1 MASLKVCKIGGRYYL
16 YDRES
21 YWDPVM
27 KKSKQR
33 NSRYIGPCDKAGN
46 LLEPARPRIDAV
58 HSAFPVGALSI
69 FYATAAR
76 IGLTDK
82 IASVLDVNRGPAS
95 LVLSLALNQLV
106 SRRPIERLPEWMLR
120 SPLVEWEGIEPELV
134 TSDAFGAA
142 LWSLCKMAPD
152 GTFEDR
158 GLVLQKELTKVWR
171 EDTREPAQFYYDVT
185 KQVYNGSACDYAEPG
200 YFPGG
205 TRKRV
210 IGFGMVTSRINHH
223 PVLCRAI
230 YGSRNDTVTVE
241 DTVNHLRAWEFKRL
255 TLIVDRGM
263 ISQENV
269 ETALDAGFDM
279 IGLIPETN
287 KQAWEYVTKWPAD
300 EIEQPRFVVERSSGE
315 AAYARSW
322 VASILGRKRMR
333 VSVIVSPRRKIEEQT
348 SRDVMVRDVD
358 RVTGKLRLKELR
370 ADLGPL
376 AIPATGRRGFVIDEE
391 KAGRDRK
398 ADGRYLMF
406 STDLDVDAEEMFT
419 AYFQR
424 DIVEKAFRV
433 VKGEISLGPIR
444 YRRRDRIDAYTTVV
458 YVAYLLWSLAERRLR
473 EKHPEM
479 SLSRALALVESV
491 AAVRFRAGKRFYEWT
506 TKLSASQEQVLKH
519 LGATEFLPVA

>member
-1 MASLKVCKIGGRYYL
+1 VA
-16 YDRES
+16 
-21 YWDPVM
+21 
-27 KKSKQR
+27 KKSRQR
-33 NSRYIGPCDKAGN
+33 NSHYLGPCDKDGN
-46 LLEPARPRIDAV
+46 LLAAARPRVDAV
-58 HSAFPVGALSI
+58 HSAFPVGSLSV
-69 FYATAAR
+69 FYATATR
-76 IGLTDK
+76 IDLTDK
-82 IASVLDVNRGPAS
+82 IASVLDVNRGAAS

-106 SRRPIERLPEWMLR
+106 SRRPIERLPEWLLR
-120 SPLVEWEGIEPELV
+120 SPVVEWEGLEPELV
-134 TSDAFGAA
+134 TPEAFGAA
-142 LWSLCKMAPD
+142 LWALCKVTPARIV
-152 GTFEDR
+152 EDR

-171 EDTREPAQFYYDVT
+171 GDTREPAQFYYDVT
-185 KQVYNGSACDYAEPG
+185 KQVYNGSACDYAEAG
-200 YFPGG
+200 YSPTG
-205 TRKRV
+205 TGKRV
-210 IGFGMVTSRINHH
+210 IGFGMVASRHNHH

-263 ISQENV
+263 ISQGNV

-279 IGLIPETN
+279 VGIVPETN
-287 KQAWEYVTKWPAD
+287 KQTWEYVTRWPAD

-322 VASILGRKRMR
+322 IAPLLGRKRMR
-333 VSVIVSPRRKIEEQT
+333 VAVVVSPRRKTEEQT
-348 SRDVMVRDVD
+348 GRDLMLRDVG
-358 RVTGKLRLKELR
+358 RVPEKHRLKELR

-376 AIPATGRRGFVIDEE
+376 AVPAAGRRGFVIDEE
-391 KAGRDRK
+391 KAERDRK

-406 STDLDVDAEEMFT
+406 STDLGLDAEELFA

-424 DIVEKAFRV
+424 DIVEKVFRV

-458 YVAYLLWSLAERRLR
+458 YIAYLLWSLTEQRLR
-473 EKHPEM
+473 EKYPEM
-479 SLSRALALVESV
+479 SLSKALALVESV
-491 AAVRFRAGKRFYEWT
+491 AAVRFGAGKRTHEWT